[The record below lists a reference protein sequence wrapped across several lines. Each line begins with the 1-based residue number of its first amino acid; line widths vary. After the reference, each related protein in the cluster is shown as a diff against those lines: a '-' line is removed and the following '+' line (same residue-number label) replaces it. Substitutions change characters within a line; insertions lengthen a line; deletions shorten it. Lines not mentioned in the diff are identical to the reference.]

1 MTDYNTLIFT
11 FLWCDLVQELA
22 RVYKIIQRR
31 DLQISDVGQSITLLC
46 IHLQNFYLLNSEV
59 PESLPWIDGCAPYI
73 MQQFWGKNYLT
84 STFNFI
90 LIYANQ
96 SLELTTLESRL
107 QRSSPSSE
115 LLQEESCSELQSTSK
130 SIADPNTLR

>member
-1 MTDYNTLIFT
+1 
-11 FLWCDLVQELA
+11 
-22 RVYKIIQRR
+22 
-31 DLQISDVGQSITLLC
+31 
-46 IHLQNFYLLNSEV
+46 
-59 PESLPWIDGCAPYI
+59 

-96 SLELTTLESRL
+96 SLELTTSESRL

-115 LLQEESCSELQSTSK
+115 LLQEESRSELQSTSK